1 MTKESALFN
10 IKPNCSN
17 RLQKEIETY
26 DLLNKLN
33 IPFAGIDHQ
42 AAMTIE
48 DLGDT
53 ESLLGI
59 SIAKNL
65 FLRNSSKSKFYLLV
79 MPGHKKFLT
88 KNLSKQIES
97 SRLSFADGSYM
108 EEYLNITPGSC
119 SILGL
124 MFDKEHK
131 VNLVIDKDI
140 IDSEYLGCHPC
151 VNTSSLKIKT
161 SDIMEVFLPH
171 TGHEAAIVEL

>member
-1 MTKESALFN
+1 MTKESASFN
-10 IKPNCSN
+10 IKPDCSN

-33 IPFAGIDHQ
+33 IPFIGVDHQ
-42 AAMTIE
+42 PAMTID

-65 FLRNSSKSKFYLLV
+65 FLCNSSKSKFYLLV
-79 MPGHKKFLT
+79 MPGDKKFLT
-88 KNLSKQIES
+88 KNLSKQIGS
-97 SRLSFADGSYM
+97 SRLSFADGVYM

-131 VNLVIDKDI
+131 VHLVIDKDI
-140 IDSEYLGCHPC
+140 IDSEYIGCHPC
-151 VNTSSLKIKT
+151 VNTSTLKIKT
-161 SDIMEVFLPH
+161 SDIMDVFLPY
-171 TGHEAAIVEL
+171 TGHEAVIVEL

>member
-1 MTKESALFN
+1 MLFR
-10 IKPNCSN
+10 S
-17 RLQKEIETY
+17 
-26 DLLNKLN
+26 
-33 IPFAGIDHQ
+33 
-42 AAMTIE
+42 
-48 DLGDT
+48 
-53 ESLLGI
+53 LGI